1 MMELLLQFLIVA
13 YAGTGIVATIGYL
26 PTIID
31 LIHKKK
37 SANVSSYTI
46 WTLCSCIT
54 FLYALFILQ
63 DLLVRVVTG
72 LNFLCC
78 ATVLVLGIRLNLRKL
93 QK

>member
-1 MMELLLQFLIVA
+1 MDLLLQFLIIA
-13 YAGTGIVATIGYL
+13 YAGTGIVATIGYV

-37 SANVSSYTI
+37 SANVSSYAI
-46 WTLCSCIT
+46 WTLCSMIT
-54 FLYALFILQ
+54 FLYSLFVLN
-63 DLLVRVVTG
+63 DLLLRVVTG

-78 ATVLVLGIRLNLRKL
+78 ATILVLGIRLNIRRL

>member
-13 YAGTGIVATIGYL
+13 YAGTGIVATIGYI

-37 SANVSSYTI
+37 SANVPSYAI
-46 WTLCSCIT
+46 WTFCSIIT
-54 FLYALFILQ
+54 FLYALFILS
-63 DLLVRVVTG
+63 DLLLRVVTG

-78 ATVLVLGIRLNLRKL
+78 AVILILGIRLNLSKIN
-93 QK
+93 

>member
-1 MMELLLQFLIVA
+1 MELVLQFLIIA
-13 YAGTGIVATIGYL
+13 YAGTGIIATIGYI

-37 SANVSSYTI
+37 SANVPSYAI
-46 WTLCSCIT
+46 WTFCSIIT
-54 FLYALFILQ
+54 FLYALFRLQ
-63 DLLVRVVTG
+63 DLLLRIVTG